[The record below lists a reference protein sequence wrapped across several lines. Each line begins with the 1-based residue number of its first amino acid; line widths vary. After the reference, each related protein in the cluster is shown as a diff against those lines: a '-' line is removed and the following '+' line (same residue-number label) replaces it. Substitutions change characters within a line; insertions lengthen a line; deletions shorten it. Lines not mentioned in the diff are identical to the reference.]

1 MEGVPKRARKDVKQ
15 LVYELMQY
23 PKPFRQR
30 VLMDMDIID
39 IIMVAQAEKALSQW
53 MRENNI
59 WRGLWV
65 SKVVPMMIAHG
76 YARDEEH
83 ALDMSLGDN
92 QRQNCIVW
100 YFMCNRESP
109 HFDWD
114 LIRMKSRTS
123 GFDATILRNVYTGIV
138 TWMIFRISVGEGDL
152 KTLKNLLPGS
162 AIDTS
167 SGDVVWQVENE
178 IDIEPMRAR
187 IFYALLSMGYH
198 FIVAMR
204 DDSKRTFY
212 IRSGIKD

>member
-15 LVYELMQY
+15 LVYESMQY

-39 IIMVAQAEKALSQW
+39 IIMVTQAEKALSQW

-65 SKVVPMMIAHG
+65 SKVVPMMIAQG

-100 YFMCNRESP
+100 YFMCNREGP
-109 HFDWD
+109 HFRWD
-114 LIRMKSRTS
+114 TAWMKSKTS
-123 GFDATILRNVYTGIV
+123 EAYITTYYSVRAKWFTILLGDYD
-138 TWMIFRISVGEGDL
+138 SV
-152 KTLKNLLPGS
+152 TLKDLLPGS
-162 AIDTS
+162 TTDTF
-167 SGDVVWQVENE
+167 SGKVLWQIENGDDDE
-178 IDIEPMRAR
+178 HMRAR
-187 IFYALLSMGYH
+187 ILYALLSMGYH
-198 FIVAMR
+198 FIVTMR

-212 IRSGIKD
+212 IRSKLKE